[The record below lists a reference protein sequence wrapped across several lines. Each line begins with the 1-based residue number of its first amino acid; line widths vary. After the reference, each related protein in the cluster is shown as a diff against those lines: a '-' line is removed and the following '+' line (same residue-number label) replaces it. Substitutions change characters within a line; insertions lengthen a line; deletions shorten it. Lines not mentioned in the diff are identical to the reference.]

1 MSLDYVV
8 VRSCRRGG
16 YELRDEYGD
25 YVGCAPTLANARR
38 VAEAAGA
45 SLLIE
50 AEVPETDSS
59 RLAAPLPRQA
69 AGPIFSTAVPASEP
83 ALRYTGP

>member
-1 MSLDYVV
+1 MSVDYVV

-38 VAEAAGA
+38 FAGAVGA
-45 SLLIE
+45 SLRVE
-50 AEVPETDSS
+50 AEVPEDTP
-59 RLAAPLPRQA
+59 RGAVAPR
-69 AGPIFSTAVPASEP
+69 T
-83 ALRYTGP
+83 R